1 MIMQNVFKWMTVLL
15 AAGVLQSGFGAD
27 RSVAETVS
35 GDVTK
40 RLTPPV
46 VEPLSTDLP
55 IHEMRAGF
63 VKPPSSAKA
72 KVWWHW
78 MNGNVTREG
87 ITADLEAMKHA
98 GVGGAIIFEVD
109 CGIQPGPMISPGD
122 LWLENM
128 SFAAQEAKRLELSLG
143 LHQSPGWSGSA
154 GPWITPEY
162 SMQVLTWS
170 ETAVK
175 GGHPVHV
182 HSIIT

>member
-1 MIMQNVFKWMTVLL
+1 MKNVFKWIRVLL
-15 AAGVLQSGFGAD
+15 AAGALQSVSRAD
-27 RSVAETVS
+27 HSTSETVF

-40 RLTPPV
+40 RLAPPV

-78 MNGNVTREG
+78 MNGNVSREG

-109 CGIQPGPMISPGD
+109 CGIQPVPKLLPGYTMSP
-122 LWLENM
+122 
-128 SFAAQEAKRLELSLG
+128 
-143 LHQSPGWSGSA
+143 
-154 GPWITPEY
+154 
-162 SMQVLTWS
+162 
-170 ETAVK
+170 
-175 GGHPVHV
+175 
-182 HSIIT
+182 SI

>member
-1 MIMQNVFKWMTVLL
+1 MKNVFKWITVLL
-15 AAGVLQSGFGAD
+15 AAGVVQSGFGAD
-27 RSVAETVS
+27 RSVAKTVF

-98 GVGGAIIFEVD
+98 GVGGAMIFEFD
-109 CGIQPGPMISPGD
+109 CGIQPVPKLLPGYTMSP
-122 LWLENM
+122 
-128 SFAAQEAKRLELSLG
+128 
-143 LHQSPGWSGSA
+143 
-154 GPWITPEY
+154 
-162 SMQVLTWS
+162 
-170 ETAVK
+170 
-175 GGHPVHV
+175 
-182 HSIIT
+182 SI